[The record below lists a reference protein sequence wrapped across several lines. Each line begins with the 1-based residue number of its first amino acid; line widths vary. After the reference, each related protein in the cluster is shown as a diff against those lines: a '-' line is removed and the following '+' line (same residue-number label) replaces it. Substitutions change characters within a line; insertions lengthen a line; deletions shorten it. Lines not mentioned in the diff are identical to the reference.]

1 MMASGGAPDPYATKE
16 PSDPTIAPG
25 SRSIDG
31 MTQIDPRIVSGAGK
45 AIIVVG
51 GQSLSANYSQTAY
64 TPTNSKVRVLN
75 IYNGGIYQANASPL
89 PGCGNTLDN
98 YFKRV
103 ADKMITAAKYTD
115 ILLVPVS
122 MGSMTF
128 ADYAVG
134 GQMNHR
140 IFVGGRR
147 LAALGLTATHICW
160 GQGESDNAAATS
172 QATCTANLNSIISSC
187 ASAFGSSVPMY
198 ISSES
203 YYLGATAAN
212 VTAAQAAVVSGVVHA
227 GPNLDSLNSSNRYD
241 NIHFNAT
248 GADAAA
254 ALWASLL
261 P

>member
-1 MMASGGAPDPYATKE
+1 MMAAGAAPDPFIIKE
-16 PSDPTIAPG
+16 PSDQTIAPG
-25 SRSIDG
+25 NRNIDG
-31 MTQIDPRIVSGAGK
+31 LTQVDPRTVSGAGK

-51 GQSLSANYSQTAY
+51 GQSLSANYSQTTY
-64 TPTNSKVRVLN
+64 TPSSANVRVLN
-75 IYNGGIYQANASPL
+75 SYNGGIYRVNGSAL

-103 ADKMITAAKYTD
+103 ADKLISGAKYTD
-115 ILLVPVS
+115 VLLVPIAI
-122 MGSMTF
+122 GSMSFT
-128 ADYAVG
+128 DYAAG

-140 IFVGGRR
+140 ISVAGQR
-147 LAALGLTATHICW
+147 LASLGLTATYICW

-172 QATCTANLNSIISSC
+172 QAICTSGLNSIISSC
-187 ASAFGSSVPMY
+187 ASAFGSSIPMY
-198 ISSES
+198 IASES

-212 VTAAQAAVVSGVVHA
+212 VTNAQAAVVGGVVHA

-254 ALWASLL
+254 TLWANLL